1 MSLIRLLLF
10 IAAIWLIMRFLKTW
24 NVRIERREPPPSAGA
39 PPEREPLTLRSC
51 AGCGVRVPVGELDGS
66 ERCQRCRAAP
76 PPK

>member
-24 NVRIERREPPPSAGA
+24 NVRIERRESPPSAGPA
-39 PPEREPLTLRSC
+39 EREPLTLRSC
-51 AGCGVRVPVGELDGS
+51 ASCGVRVPVGELDSS
-66 ERCQRCRAAP
+66 ERCQRCRSAS